1 MVVTIE
7 KTRIDP
13 IKLAMATDPFPDLTF
28 INFLGFRL
36 FVTIFRESVFLT
48 RFVFCSVLLITLKPS
63 SVIGI
68 YPVDNEMNRNE
79 RDADEVEKR
88 GDM

>member
-1 MVVTIE
+1 M
-7 KTRIDP
+7 
-13 IKLAMATDPFPDLTF
+13 
-28 INFLGFRL
+28 
-36 FVTIFRESVFLT
+36 
-48 RFVFCSVLLITLKPS
+48 TLKPS

-79 RDADEVEKR
+79 RDADEPEKR